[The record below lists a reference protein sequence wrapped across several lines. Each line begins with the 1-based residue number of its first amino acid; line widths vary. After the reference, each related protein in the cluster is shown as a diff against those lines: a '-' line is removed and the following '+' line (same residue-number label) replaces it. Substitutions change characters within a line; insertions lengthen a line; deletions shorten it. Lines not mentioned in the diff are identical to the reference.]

1 MRLAGTG
8 DVEMIQISGRT
19 YAVVAARDDSG
30 VQMMDLAST
39 PASRVHSDTLPYP
52 PSPVPVAAITGG
64 VGGFTELDGARDVKA
79 AQIASI

>member
-30 VQMMDLAST
+30 VQMMDLVST
-39 PASRVHSDTLPYP
+39 PASRVHSDTLHYP
-52 PSPVPVAAITGG
+52 SSPVPAITDG
-64 VGGFTELDGARDVKA
+64 VGGFTGLDVARDVEA
-79 AQIASI
+79 AQIASR

>member
-52 PSPVPVAAITGG
+52 PSPVPAITDG
-64 VGGFTELDGARDVKA
+64 VGGFTELDGARDVEV
-79 AQIASI
+79 AQTAPG